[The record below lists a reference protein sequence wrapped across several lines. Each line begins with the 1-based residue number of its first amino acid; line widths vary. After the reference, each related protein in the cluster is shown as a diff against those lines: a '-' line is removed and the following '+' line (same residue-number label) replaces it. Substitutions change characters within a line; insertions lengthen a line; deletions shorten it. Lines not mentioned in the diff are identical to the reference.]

1 VIGLGAYDSLSLAK
15 TFTARNKMSKVKM
28 LWDKNAKSWEF
39 YGVPGQ
45 PAALLIKNG
54 EVVASWAGAV
64 DEPELLELI
73 AA

>member
-1 VIGLGAYDSLSLAK
+1 MSL
-15 TFTARNKMSKVKM
+15 VKM

-54 EVVASWAGAV
+54 EVVATWAGEI